1 MNGKEIEDEIS
12 SVHQDKD
19 SFSLSEVIDL
29 ITKKWFFG
37 RGREEEALDMFALF
51 DRKEK
56 GLVGLNEIKNV
67 FNQYLDI
74 NISDNDILEF
84 IEEADIDKDGYLN
97 QQEFFTKLGYQ

>member
-1 MNGKEIEDEIS
+1 
-12 SVHQDKD
+12 
-19 SFSLSEVIDL
+19 
-29 ITKKWFFG
+29 
-37 RGREEEALDMFALF
+37 MFALF

-56 GLVGLNEIKNV
+56 GLVGLNEIKSV

-97 QQEFFTKLGYQ
+97 QQ

>member
-1 MNGKEIEDEIS
+1 M
-12 SVHQDKD
+12 
-19 SFSLSEVIDL
+19 

-37 RGREEEALDMFALF
+37 RGMEEEAVDLFTLF
-51 DRKEK
+51 DKKER
-56 GLVGLNEIKNV
+56 GMVGLNDIKSV

-97 QQEFFTKLGYQ
+97 QAEFFTKLGYQ

>member
-1 MNGKEIEDEIS
+1 MNGKEIEDEIKS
-12 SVHQDKD
+12 AHQDKD
-19 SFSLSEVIDL
+19 SFSLVEVMDL

-37 RGREEEALDMFALF
+37 RGREEEAMDMFALF

-56 GLVGLNEIKNV
+56 GLVGINEIKSV

-84 IEEADIDKDGYLN
+84 IE
-97 QQEFFTKLGYQ
+97 